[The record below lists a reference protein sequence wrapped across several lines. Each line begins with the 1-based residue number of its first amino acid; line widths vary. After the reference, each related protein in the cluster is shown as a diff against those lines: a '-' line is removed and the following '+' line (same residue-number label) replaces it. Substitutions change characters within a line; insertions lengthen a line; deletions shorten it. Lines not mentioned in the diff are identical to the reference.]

1 MRKVLLTGC
10 AGFIGYHLAK
20 KLLSNSFHV
29 VGIDNINS
37 YYDVKL
43 KETRLENLN
52 TDPNFKFYKK
62 DLSDES
68 NISFFSDN
76 FDVVINLAAQ
86 AGVRYSI
93 ENPHSYTMSNLV
105 GFANILEIARNA
117 NSQLIYASTS
127 SVYGANENQPFK
139 EGIIADHPIQYY
151 AATKRANEIMAHS
164 YSSMYEIKTIGLRFF
179 TVYGPFGRPDMALFK
194 FTKNI
199 LEGKPIQVFNNGQH
213 VRDFTY
219 VDDIVNGIYACI
231 DYNFNGHLN
240 WSAKD
245 PSPEISNA
253 PFRVFNLGNSNP
265 IKLLDYIGI
274 IEELLEKKAQIEFLP
289 LQLGDVVSTESDIS
303 FAKNELGYNP
313 RTNVREGVSNFINW
327 YKDYYGY

>member
-1 MRKVLLTGC
+1 MRTVLLSGC

-20 KLLSNSFHV
+20 KLLSNSFLV
-29 VGIDNINS
+29 VGVDNMNP
-37 YYDVKL
+37 YYDVQL
-43 KETRLENLN
+43 KEKRLKILQE
-52 TDPNFKFYKK
+52 DSNFFFHQK
-62 DLSDES
+62 DISDES
-68 NISFFSDN
+68 IISFFADS

-86 AGVRYSI
+86 AGVRHSI

-105 GFANILEIARNA
+105 GFANVLEIARKD

-127 SVYGANENQPFK
+127 SVYGSNDNQPFR
-139 EGIIADHPIQYY
+139 ERNIADHPIQYY

-164 YSSMYEIKTIGLRFF
+164 YSSMYKLKTIGLRFF

-199 LEGKPIQVFNNGQH
+199 LDDKPIQVFNNGQH

-231 DYNFNGHLN
+231 DYDFSKNLN
-240 WSAKD
+240 WNAKN

-265 IKLLDYIGI
+265 INLLNYIEI

-289 LQLGDVVSTESDIS
+289 LQLGDVISTESDIS

-313 RTNVREGVSNFINW
+313 TTNIRQGVINFINW

>member
-20 KLLSNSFHV
+20 KLLLNSFHV
-29 VGIDNINS
+29 VGADNINP

-43 KETRLENLN
+43 KEARLENLN
-52 TDPNFKFYKK
+52 THTNFKFYKK
-62 DLSDES
+62 DISDKS
-68 NISFFSDN
+68 NITFFSDD

-105 GFANILEIARNA
+105 GFANMLEIARKA
-117 NSQLIYASTS
+117 NSKLIYASTS

-139 EGIIADHPIQYY
+139 EENIADHPIQYY

-164 YSSMYEIKTIGLRFF
+164 YSSMYNMKTIGLRFF

-199 LEGKPIQVFNNGQH
+199 LEDQPIQVFNHGDH
-213 VRDFTY
+213 LRDFTY

-231 DYNFNGHLN
+231 DYNFDGHSN
-240 WSAKD
+240 WSAKN
-245 PSPEISNA
+245 PSPEMSNA

-274 IEELLEKKAQIEFLP
+274 IEELLEKKAKIEFLP
-289 LQLGDVVSTESDIS
+289 LQVGDVVSTESDIT
-303 FAKNELGYNP
+303 FAQNELGYKP
-313 RTNVREGVSNFINW
+313 VTNVRKGVSNFINW

>member
-1 MRKVLLTGC
+1 MRKVLVTGC

-20 KLLSNSFHV
+20 KLLSNSFYV

-68 NISFFSDN
+68 NIAFFSDN
-76 FDVVINLAAQ
+76 FDIVINLAAQ

-93 ENPHSYTMSNLV
+93 DNPHSYTMSNLV
-105 GFANILEIARNA
+105 GFANILEIARNT

-139 EGIIADHPIQYY
+139 EANIADHPIQYY

-219 VDDIVNGIYACI
+219 VDDIANGIYACI
-231 DYNFNGHLN
+231 DYNFHGHSN

-245 PSPEISNA
+245 PSPEISKA

-265 IKLLDYIGI
+265 IKLLDYISI

-303 FAKNELGYNP
+303 FAINELGYNP
-313 RTNVREGVSNFINW
+313 KTNVREGVSNFINW

>member
-1 MRKVLLTGC
+1 MRTVLLSGC

-20 KLLSNSFHV
+20 KLLSNSFLV
-29 VGIDNINS
+29 VGVDNMNP
-37 YYDVKL
+37 YYDVQL
-43 KETRLENLN
+43 KEKRLRILQE
-52 TDPNFKFYKK
+52 DSNFFFHQK
-62 DLSDES
+62 DISDES
-68 NISFFSDN
+68 IISFFTDS

-86 AGVRYSI
+86 AGVRHSI
-93 ENPHSYTMSNLV
+93 ENPHSYTKSNLV
-105 GFANILEIARNA
+105 GFANILEIARKD

-127 SVYGANENQPFK
+127 SVYGSNDNQPFR
-139 EGIIADHPIQYY
+139 ESNIADHPIQYY

-164 YSSMYEIKTIGLRFF
+164 YSSMYKLKTIGLRFF

-199 LEGKPIQVFNNGQH
+199 LDDKPIQVFNNGKH

-231 DYNFNGHLN
+231 DYDFSKNLN
-240 WSAKD
+240 WNAKN

-265 IKLLDYIGI
+265 INLLNYIEI

-289 LQLGDVVSTESDIS
+289 LQLGDVISTESDIS

-313 RTNVREGVSNFINW
+313 TTNIRQGVINFINW

>member
-1 MRKVLLTGC
+1 MRTVLLSGC

-20 KLLSNSFHV
+20 KLLSNSFLV
-29 VGIDNINS
+29 VGVDNMNP
-37 YYDVKL
+37 YYDVQL
-43 KETRLENLN
+43 KEKRLRILQE
-52 TDPNFKFYKK
+52 DSNFFFHQK
-62 DLSDES
+62 DISDES
-68 NISFFSDN
+68 IISFFTDS

-86 AGVRYSI
+86 AGVRHSI
-93 ENPHSYTMSNLV
+93 ENPHSYTKSNLV
-105 GFANILEIARNA
+105 GFANILEIARKD

-127 SVYGANENQPFK
+127 SVYGSNDNQPFR
-139 EGIIADHPIQYY
+139 ESNIADHPIQYY

-164 YSSMYEIKTIGLRFF
+164 YSSMYKLKTIGLRFF

-199 LEGKPIQVFNNGQH
+199 LDDKPIQVFNNGKH

-231 DYNFNGHLN
+231 DYDFSKNLN
-240 WSAKD
+240 WNAKK

-265 IKLLDYIGI
+265 INLLNYIEI

-289 LQLGDVVSTESDIS
+289 LQLGDVISTESDIS

-313 RTNVREGVSNFINW
+313 TTNIRQGVINFINW